1 MSRRRARQFGHRR
14 AQAGPR
20 VRISATGYGGFES
33 AGAEEQHR
41 LVMLAFV
48 VCHLTAHALL
58 PVSMERAEAALIL
71 LMYPWATAVG
81 TVILAAA
88 LLAHYLNALWSI
100 YARRYLRLSRW
111 EWWQGV

>member
-1 MSRRRARQFGHRR
+1 LNPPVLRSN
-14 AQAGPR
+14 
-20 VRISATGYGGFES
+20 I
-33 AGAEEQHR
+33 R
-41 LVMLAFV
+41 LVSLIMLACV

-58 PVSMERAEAALIL
+58 LVSMERAEAALIL

-81 TVILAAA
+81 TVVLAAA

-100 YARRYLRLSRW
+100 YVRRYLRLSRW

>member
-1 MSRRRARQFGHRR
+1 
-14 AQAGPR
+14 
-20 VRISATGYGGFES
+20 
-33 AGAEEQHR
+33 
-41 LVMLAFV
+41 
-48 VCHLTAHALL
+48 
-58 PVSMERAEAALIL
+58 MERGEAALVL

-100 YARRYLRLSRW
+100 YARRHLRLSRW